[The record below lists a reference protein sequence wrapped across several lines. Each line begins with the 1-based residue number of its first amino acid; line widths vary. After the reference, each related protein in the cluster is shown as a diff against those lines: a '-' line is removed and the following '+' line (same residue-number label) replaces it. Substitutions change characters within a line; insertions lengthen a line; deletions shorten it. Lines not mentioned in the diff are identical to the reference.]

1 MVTESGLSRR
11 SLLKIGAGCG
21 AAAVLSPLGASAA
34 LAAPPADKGGRL
46 IPAGK
51 VGSIM
56 FTQRDVP
63 GRLGIAASAAAGVP
77 PTMGFLGGDAFL
89 ADPNANAT
97 DLGPLVPLP
106 GGWQELFEYLSA
118 AGFTQI
124 EFAGYGQNANN
135 PGGTASYPGDHNA
148 DGRAAYLAYAGR
160 LRALLDANGL
170 EAIGNHGFI
179 PNTWNGPGSAG
190 GAMSANDLLR
200 FQTELEFGA
209 ILGTPF
215 LGTGSD
221 PTSANNRN
229 IEPWTL
235 AGEKWTAL
243 NELSVSQFGIHMY
256 PHNHDPAYGFLQDGP
271 MVTVTVS
278 RQSGLPLATPQT
290 VRGES
295 GKRLMQHWLDI
306 TPADLVKAELD
317 IYWAH
322 VAKHIHRWYYDWDG
336 VRRENIFDPLAQVAT
351 QTQRYPL
358 YHAKDGDSTGVAPG
372 VGADEGTGTVRSNQG
387 YTMIPFGDPRSD
399 IDFATFFKE
408 QGARGNHNPNYE
420 QDNAPGGSADPGRS
434 LRSSYQS
441 AFNMNALRG

>member
-1 MVTESGLSRR
+1 MDNGLSRR

-21 AAAVLSPLGASAA
+21 AAAVLTPLGASGA
-34 LAAPPADKGGRL
+34 LAAPPEGKGGRL

-51 VGSIM
+51 VGTIT

-63 GRLGIAASAAAGVP
+63 GRLAISAGGT
-77 PTMGFLGGDAFL
+77 TMGFLGGPDFL
-89 ADPNANAT
+89 ADPNANPT

-106 GGWQELFEYLSA
+106 GGWKELFEYLSG

-124 EFAGYGQNANN
+124 EFAGYGQNAAN
-135 PGGTASYPGDHNA
+135 PGGTASYSATPE
-148 DGRAAYLAYAGR
+148 GRAAYLAYAGR
-160 LRALLDANGL
+160 LRGLLDDNGL

-190 GAMSANDLLR
+190 GAMSESDLLR

-209 ILGTPF
+209 ILGTPY

-243 NELSVSQFGIHMY
+243 NELSVNQFGIHMY
-256 PHNHDPAYGFLQDGP
+256 PHNHDPAYAFLQDGP
-271 MVTVTVS
+271 LVEVTVS
-278 RQSGLPLATPQT
+278 RQSGLPLAAPQV

-322 VAKHIHRWYYDWDG
+322 VAQHIHRWRYDWEGNRVED
-336 VRRENIFDPLAQVAT
+336 IFDPLAQVQV

-358 YHAKDGDSTGVAPG
+358 YHAKDGDSTGQAPG
-372 VGADEGTGTVRSNQG
+372 AGASLGTGTQGSAQG

-420 QDNAPGGSADPGRS
+420 QDNAPGGGSDPGRS

>member
-1 MVTESGLSRR
+1 MDNGLSRR

-21 AAAVLSPLGASAA
+21 AAAVLTPLGASGA
-34 LAAPPADKGGRL
+34 LAAPPEGKGGRL

-51 VGSIM
+51 VGTIT

-63 GRLGIAASAAAGVP
+63 GRLAISAGGT
-77 PTMGFLGGDAFL
+77 TMGFLGGPTFPD
-89 ADPNANAT
+89 DPN

-106 GGWQELFEYLSA
+106 GGWKELFEYFA
-118 AGFTQI
+118 KVGITQV
-124 EFAGYGQNANN
+124 EFAGYGQNAAN
-135 PGGTASYPGDHNA
+135 PGGTAGYPGDHNA
-148 DGRAAYLAYAGR
+148 AGRAAYLAYAGV
-160 LRALLDANGL
+160 LRGFLDDNGL

-179 PNTWNGPGSAG
+179 PGTWNGPGSAG
-190 GAMSANDLLR
+190 GAMSANDLTR

-209 ILGTPF
+209 ILGTPY

-221 PTSANNRN
+221 PTSANTNNRG

-256 PHNHDPAYGFLQDGP
+256 PHNHDPAYSFLQDGP
-271 MVTVTVS
+271 MVTVTQH
-278 RQSGLPLATPQT
+278 RQTGAPIAPTV

-322 VAKHIHRWYYDWDG
+322 VAQHIHRWYYDWNG
-336 VRRENIFDPLAQVAT
+336 VRQENIFDPLAQVAT

-358 YHAKDGDSTGVAPG
+358 YHAKDGDRTADPVG
-372 VGADEGTGTVRSNQG
+372 VGSG

-420 QDNAPGGSADPGRS
+420 QDNAPGGGTDPGRS
-434 LRSSYQS
+434 LRFTHIS
-441 AFNMNALRG
+441 AANMNALRG